1 MGFEVG
7 TSHKPI
13 PTLYH
18 LSAFCLSFNAYPL
31 LIKKKKKTLYHLSQA
46 LRACK
51 GLVMNSDFYWEYIYH
66 WKERYIGDFFY
77 CNENRFLMLFL
88 LHAVQQLMQEFG
100 LFVSLTSGNFSLL
113 IYLFSNQHNELLL
126 FMLFSLSF
134 PKQLKQGS
142 YKELNIRQ
150 NLIRNSCLLTR
161 KVMGA
166 QCLRIT
172 PL

>member
-1 MGFEVG
+1 
-7 TSHKPI
+7 
-13 PTLYH
+13 
-18 LSAFCLSFNAYPL
+18 
-31 LIKKKKKTLYHLSQA
+31 
-46 LRACK
+46 
-51 GLVMNSDFYWEYIYH
+51 
-66 WKERYIGDFFY
+66 
-77 CNENRFLMLFL
+77 MLFL